1 MKGAIFCG
9 LEYGLPV
16 IDADIGLFLLIL
28 GHDTVFEIRG
38 ESVYVALCRPVR
50 VLFLVS
56 QQTKW
61 NILPEISSGGV

>member
-16 IDADIGLFLLIL
+16 DDADIGLFLLIL

-38 ESVYVALCRPVR
+38 ESVYVALC
-50 VLFLVS
+50 
-56 QQTKW
+56 
-61 NILPEISSGGV
+61 